1 MMMMLVMLLLLLVVN
16 VVVMV
21 RNDDGGA
28 EPHVMES
35 WQGCFLASS
44 LLELA
49 MLSHVTMLRYMRVS

>member
-1 MMMMLVMLLLLLVVN
+1 MVMMMLVMLLLLVVS

-21 RNDDGGA
+21 RNDGGGG

-49 MLSHVTMLRYMRVS
+49 MLSHVTMLRYMRVP

>member
-1 MMMMLVMLLLLLVVN
+1 MLVMLLLLVVS

-21 RNDDGGA
+21 RNDGGGG

-49 MLSHVTMLRYMRVS
+49 MLSHVTMLRYMRVP